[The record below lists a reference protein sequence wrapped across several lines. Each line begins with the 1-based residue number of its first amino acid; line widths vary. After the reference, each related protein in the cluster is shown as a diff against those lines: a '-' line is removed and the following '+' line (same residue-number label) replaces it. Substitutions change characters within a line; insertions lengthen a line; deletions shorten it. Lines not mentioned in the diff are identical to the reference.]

1 MICKNCGTD
10 NSDNAKFCAYCAS
23 PLTTSSEPKKPQNRN
38 KKNNNNKI
46 IGIVLAFVSL
56 ILIILGGYFVLNG
69 KIFKNE
75 ISVDAVTLDGDY
87 EMDGDRYVLFTN
99 ENVVVIPNVKSSDS
113 SYELKYEIEDTT
125 AANIEQLGD
134 KCTVI
139 GLKETDANLNIYSDD
154 KILKVVKLSFKDKDD
169 DNTEEEKSKDDQQI
183 ENKGKNLDELSK
195 NDEEKTKQKEKVKTQ
210 VEQDLVTCKYCGKK
224 VNRSYTDKYN
234 GCCSEYC
241 LTMYEGNQYEQWEK
255 QQDEHYFH
263 EHCRSC
269 GECLEDDTYGDLC
282 ESCYLKACE
291 DRTRAK
297 ESREN

>member
-10 NSDNAKFCAYCAS
+10 NSDNAKFCAYCSS

-46 IGIVLAFVSL
+46 IGIVLAFLSL
-56 ILIILGGYFVLNG
+56 VLIIVGGYLVLNG

-87 EMDGDRYVLFTN
+87 EMDGDRYVLSTN
-99 ENVVVIPNVKSSDS
+99 ENVIVIPNVKSSDS

-125 AANIEQLGD
+125 AANIKQLGD

-139 GLKETDANLNIYSDD
+139 GLKETDANLNIYSGD
-154 KILKVVKLSFKDKDD
+154 KILKVVKLSFKD
-169 DNTEEEKSKDDQQI
+169 
-183 ENKGKNLDELSK
+183 KNLDELSK
-195 NDEEKTKQKEKVKTQ
+195 NDEEKTKQEEKVKTQ

-263 EHCRSC
+263 EHCRNC
-269 GECLEDDTYGDLC
+269 GECLEDDSYGDLC